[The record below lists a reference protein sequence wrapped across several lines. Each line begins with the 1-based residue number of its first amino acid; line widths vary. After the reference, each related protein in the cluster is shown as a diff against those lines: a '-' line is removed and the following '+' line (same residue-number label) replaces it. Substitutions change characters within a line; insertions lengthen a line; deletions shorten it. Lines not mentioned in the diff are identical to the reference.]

1 MVDGKKKRPSYLIL
15 KFDFCHD
22 FTKRD
27 IFPMELGNS
36 LYDNTYVHQQNNSSN
51 LTDVFWK

>member
-36 LYDNTYVHQQNNSSN
+36 LYDKTYINKTTAQI
-51 LTDVFWK
+51 

>member
-1 MVDGKKKRPSYLIL
+1 MVDGKRKRLSYLIL

-27 IFPMELGNS
+27 LFSMKLGNS
-36 LYDNTYVHQQNNSSN
+36 LYDKTYINKTTAQI
-51 LTDVFWK
+51 